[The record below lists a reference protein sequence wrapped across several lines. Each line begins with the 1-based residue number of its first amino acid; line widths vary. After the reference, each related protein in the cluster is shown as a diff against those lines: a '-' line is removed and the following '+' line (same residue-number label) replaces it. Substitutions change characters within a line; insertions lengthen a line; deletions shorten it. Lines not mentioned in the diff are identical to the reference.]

1 MVLDHLILNAND
13 VEESARFYSEVLG
26 FADEGTNPPFR
37 VLRVSPELEILL
49 GPWPT
54 EGGEH
59 LAFAMPRAEFER
71 VVERLKQRGIAF
83 GDSFDSIG
91 SLRGPQ
97 LESRPGGARGR
108 ATSLYFHDP
117 SRHVLEIR
125 HYE

>member
-13 VEESARFYSEVLG
+13 VAETTRFYTDVLG
-26 FADEGTNPPFR
+26 FRDEGMSEPFR
-37 VLRVSPELEILL
+37 VLRVAPELVILL

-59 LAFAMPRAEFER
+59 LAFSMPRAEFDDVVAR
-71 VVERLKQRGIAF
+71 VRERGIPF
-83 GDSFDSIG
+83 GDEFHDVG
-91 SLRGPQ
+91 NMRGPHR
-97 LESRPGGARGR
+97 EARSGGARGV

-117 SRHVLEIR
+117 NKHLIEIR